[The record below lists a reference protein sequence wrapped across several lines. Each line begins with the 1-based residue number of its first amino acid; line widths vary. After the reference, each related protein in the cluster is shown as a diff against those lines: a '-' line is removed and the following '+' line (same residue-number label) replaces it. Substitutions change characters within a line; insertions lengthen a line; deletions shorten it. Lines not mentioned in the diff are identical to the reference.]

1 MHMKKTLYQLC
12 LSIAL
17 IGSSLF
23 FASCDSGSSGGSS
36 SGGGAIC
43 PDYCIAGAPDPCTAN
58 DGMNCA
64 AGPNLYG
71 FVSCNDGFQFTNVL
85 YYCSDYNPI
94 PDPTELTVTPLSA
107 GGGGFISPD
116 IPQSVTEFET
126 TSFTVNPDA
135 GFSINSVGGG
145 CGGNLNGNTYTTN
158 PITTNC
164 TVVASFVITEDPT
177 PTP

>member
-1 MHMKKTLYQLC
+1 MKKTLYLLC
-12 LSIAL
+12 LSVVL
-17 IGSSLF
+17 MGSSLF
-23 FASCDSGSSGGSS
+23 FAACDSGSSGGSS

-58 DGMNCA
+58 GGMNCA

-71 FVSCNDGFQFTNVL
+71 FVSCNDGFQFTNVR

-94 PDPTELTVTPLSA
+94 PPPTVLIVTPSA
-107 GGGGFISPD
+107 GVGGSISPD
-116 IPQSVTEFET
+116 TPQSVVASET
-126 TSFTVNPDA
+126 TSFTVTADT
-135 GFSINSVGGG
+135 GYSIDSVGGS
-145 CGGNLNGNTYTTN
+145 CGGNLVGNTYTTD

-164 TVVASFVITEDPT
+164 TVVASFVRDLT